1 MVIGLPG
8 NALVLW
14 SCAATRRRG
23 IPMLLVFHLALADV
37 ATLLTGPV
45 YIRFLST
52 GRWDL
57 GLAACRG
64 CNYICAAA
72 MYASVFLIALLGL
85 HRCLVVSR
93 PSAAVVAG
101 DRAAQLAHGAAA
113 VTWLVALIL
122 ATPSIAFRHVEDG
135 HCKRKHSSTAWL
147 VTHNLLETGLGW
159 ALPLTAV
166 AAGYGLLLQRL
177 RRTRLARRGRTLGL
191 VAAVVV
197 AFAVTW
203 GPYHIASLLEVVA
216 KLQKG
221 NGPLNR
227 VARAIRPPAT
237 ALAFL
242 SSALNPLLY
251 ACAGRGLC
259 HTAGTSFLPRLL
271 EGSTVFH
278 SSLKVDVKMLVSSC
292 LLCSSFVL
300 ACATIFFG
308 FHVHKLDCAQ
318 FQVLGSDHP
327 ITATVGGDAVL
338 PCHLSP
344 RMNAEHME
352 VRWFR
357 SRFSIYVHLYQSGQ
371 DHFSSQMPEYQG
383 RTEFLKGGVSNG
395 NVSLRILRT
404 RLSDEGQYQ
413 CLIKD
418 GNFYEE
424 ATLELKVAVSG
435 SSPLLS
441 VEDYQ
446 DGGIRVG
453 CRAAGWYPKPEML
466 WRDFQG
472 QQLPSFTE
480 STSQDKNGFFQV
492 EKTIIIHKNS
502 KQNLSC
508 SVQNTRLP
516 QEKDSSIYI
525 SDAIFPEVSPWMVT
539 FFAILAVCLALLIF
553 LPLIFYRLQAKHTTE
568 LEKRSAEIRERDM
581 EIQKHAAELRKFN
594 PCSSPPS

>member
-1 MVIGLPG
+1 MGRRKEGQMRKGGALGNGSIGGGGWRDGEMQGWLSLLWVTPVNSIPTAPTAMSTPSSNGTATPIPSAAVGLTLLSTAMVIGLPG

-93 PSAAVVAG
+93 PSAAVAVG

-147 VTHNLLETGLGW
+147 VIHNLLETGLGW

-221 NGPLNR
+221 NEPLNR

-259 HTAGTSFLPRLL
+259 HTAGTALLPRLL
-271 EGSTVFH
+271 EGSTVFN
-278 SSLKVDVKMLVSSC
+278 SSRKTTARATHQARRTQKDKEKGGKDVTVEDIG
-292 LLCSSFVL
+292 
-300 ACATIFFG
+300 TG
-308 FHVHKLDCAQ
+308 D
-318 FQVLGSDHP
+318 GG
-327 ITATVGGDAVL
+327 ATVEIMGMGDMGTV
-338 PCHLSP
+338 
-344 RMNAEHME
+344 
-352 VRWFR
+352 
-357 SRFSIYVHLYQSGQ
+357 
-371 DHFSSQMPEYQG
+371 
-383 RTEFLKGGVSNG
+383 
-395 NVSLRILRT
+395 
-404 RLSDEGQYQ
+404 
-413 CLIKD
+413 
-418 GNFYEE
+418 
-424 ATLELKVAVSG
+424 
-435 SSPLLS
+435 
-441 VEDYQ
+441 VEDTETG
-446 DGGIRVG
+446 DSGIG
-453 CRAAGWYPKPEML
+453 RA
-466 WRDFQG
+466 
-472 QQLPSFTE
+472 
-480 STSQDKNGFFQV
+480 
-492 EKTIIIHKNS
+492 
-502 KQNLSC
+502 
-508 SVQNTRLP
+508 
-516 QEKDSSIYI
+516 
-525 SDAIFPEVSPWMVT
+525 
-539 FFAILAVCLALLIF
+539 
-553 LPLIFYRLQAKHTTE
+553 
-568 LEKRSAEIRERDM
+568 
-581 EIQKHAAELRKFN
+581 
-594 PCSSPPS
+594 

>member
-1 MVIGLPG
+1 MQPCIHATLQPWNNQTASSGGPLEG
-8 NALVLW
+8 SFYLLAMLLVV
-14 SCAATRRRG
+14 CAATRRRG

-64 CNYICAAA
+64 CNYI
-72 MYASVFLIALLGL
+72 
-85 HRCLVVSR
+85 LVV
-93 PSAAVVAG
+93 G

-221 NGPLNR
+221 NEPLNR

-259 HTAGTSFLPRLL
+259 HTAGTALLPRLL

-278 SSLKVDVKMLVSSC
+278 SSRKTTARATHQTSSKT
-292 LLCSSFVL
+292 SKTS
-300 ACATIFFG
+300 
-308 FHVHKLDCAQ
+308 
-318 FQVLGSDHP
+318 
-327 ITATVGGDAVL
+327 
-338 PCHLSP
+338 
-344 RMNAEHME
+344 
-352 VRWFR
+352 
-357 SRFSIYVHLYQSGQ
+357 
-371 DHFSSQMPEYQG
+371 
-383 RTEFLKGGVSNG
+383 
-395 NVSLRILRT
+395 
-404 RLSDEGQYQ
+404 
-413 CLIKD
+413 
-418 GNFYEE
+418 
-424 ATLELKVAVSG
+424 
-435 SSPLLS
+435 SSPTFKSLTSSSLL
-441 VEDYQ
+441 
-446 DGGIRVG
+446 
-453 CRAAGWYPKPEML
+453 
-466 WRDFQG
+466 
-472 QQLPSFTE
+472 
-480 STSQDKNGFFQV
+480 
-492 EKTIIIHKNS
+492 
-502 KQNLSC
+502 
-508 SVQNTRLP
+508 
-516 QEKDSSIYI
+516 
-525 SDAIFPEVSPWMVT
+525 
-539 FFAILAVCLALLIF
+539 
-553 LPLIFYRLQAKHTTE
+553 
-568 LEKRSAEIRERDM
+568 
-581 EIQKHAAELRKFN
+581 
-594 PCSSPPS
+594 

>member
-1 MVIGLPG
+1 MSTPSSNGTATPIPSAAVGLALLSTAMVIGLPG

-93 PSAAVVAG
+93 PSAAVAVG
-101 DRAAQLAHGAAA
+101 DRAAQLAHGAAG

-221 NGPLNR
+221 NEPLNR

-259 HTAGTSFLPRLL
+259 HTAGTALLPRLL
-271 EGSTVFH
+271 EGSTVFN
-278 SSLKVDVKMLVSSC
+278 SSRKTT
-292 LLCSSFVL
+292 
-300 ACATIFFG
+300 ARAT
-308 FHVHKLDCAQ
+308 HQA
-318 FQVLGSDHP
+318 
-327 ITATVGGDAVL
+327 
-338 PCHLSP
+338 
-344 RMNAEHME
+344 
-352 VRWFR
+352 R
-357 SRFSIYVHLYQSGQ
+357 STQK
-371 DHFSSQMPEYQG
+371 DKE
-383 RTEFLKGGVSNG
+383 KGG
-395 NVSLRILRT
+395 
-404 RLSDEGQYQ
+404 
-413 CLIKD
+413 KD
-418 GNFYEE
+418 V
-424 ATLELKVAVSG
+424 T
-435 SSPLLS
+435 
-441 VEDYQ
+441 VEDIGTG
-446 DGGIRVG
+446 DGGAAVEIMGMGDMGTVVEDTETG
-453 CRAAGWYPKPEML
+453 DSGIGRA
-466 WRDFQG
+466 
-472 QQLPSFTE
+472 
-480 STSQDKNGFFQV
+480 
-492 EKTIIIHKNS
+492 
-502 KQNLSC
+502 
-508 SVQNTRLP
+508 
-516 QEKDSSIYI
+516 
-525 SDAIFPEVSPWMVT
+525 
-539 FFAILAVCLALLIF
+539 
-553 LPLIFYRLQAKHTTE
+553 
-568 LEKRSAEIRERDM
+568 
-581 EIQKHAAELRKFN
+581 
-594 PCSSPPS
+594 